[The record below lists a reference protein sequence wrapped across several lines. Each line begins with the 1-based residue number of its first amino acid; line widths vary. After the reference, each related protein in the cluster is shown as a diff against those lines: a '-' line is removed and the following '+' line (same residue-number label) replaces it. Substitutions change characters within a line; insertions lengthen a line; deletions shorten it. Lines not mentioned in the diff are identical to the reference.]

1 MNDNTKHAKSLLPT
15 ILLTVLSMIQA
26 LALELFWNKI
36 QASQFLWKYDWYAL
50 IGWLQVITMFI
61 GILLIWV
68 LYTSTVLRF
77 TWLPTMQD
85 TLIPFF
91 IGLLEFALIS
101 LLQPSTLG
109 PWFIVLTLVFA
120 LATATNHMAM
130 KQARRDPD
138 NKYFFNGIQPARWRD
153 YSVSLSAMFIML
165 LLGSWLWLANQ
176 PIALSIASLLLAL
189 MALAHQFYQAHRHWI
204 AAEKPET

>member
-1 MNDNTKHAKSLLPT
+1 MNNNTKHAKSLLPT

-26 LALELFWNKI
+26 LALELFWNKV
-36 QASQFLWKYDWYAL
+36 QASQFLWRYDWQAF
-50 IGWLQVITMFI
+50 IGWLQLITMFI

-91 IGLLEFALIS
+91 IGLLEFALIG
-101 LLQPSTLG
+101 LLQPSSLG

-138 NKYFFNGIQPARWRD
+138 NKYFFKDVQPARWRD
-153 YSVSLSAMFIML
+153 YSVSISAMVILL
-165 LLGSWLWLANQ
+165 LLGSWLWLADQ
-176 PIALSIASLLLAL
+176 PIVLSIASLLLAL
-189 MALAHQFYQAHRHWI
+189 LALGHQFYQAHRHWV
-204 AAEKPET
+204 AAIKPEP